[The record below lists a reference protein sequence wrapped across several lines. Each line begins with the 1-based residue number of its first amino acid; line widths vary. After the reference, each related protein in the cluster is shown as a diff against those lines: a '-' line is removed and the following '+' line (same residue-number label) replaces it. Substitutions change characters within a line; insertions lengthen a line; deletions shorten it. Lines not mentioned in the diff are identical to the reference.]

1 VGRSAICRWRSS
13 SQAQPGSTVL
23 HISTQG
29 GFAQGQFN
37 AQAEDQRIVLDGVNL
52 HDALSLGAGMK
63 AAGALTDNA
72 QRLGDV
78 TAAHWCADN
87 ALVGI
92 RLAKQFPDIGEAEFG
107 CSQLGREL
115 RGMLRSQTTPNPN
128 FRRVDAVVAD
138 AQGNVLVTLSTVV
151 GRY

>member
-1 VGRSAICRWRSS
+1 MRRRGFTLIEVLVALAI
-13 SQAQPGSTVL
+13 T
-23 HISTQG
+23 
-29 GFAQGQFN
+29 
-37 AQAEDQRIVLDGVNL
+37 
-52 HDALSLGAGMK
+52 ALALGAGMK
-63 AAGALTDNA
+63 AAGSLTDNA

-92 RLAKQFPDIGEAEFG
+92 RLAKQFPDVGEAAFE

-115 RGMLRSQTTPNPN
+115 RGLLRSQTTPNPN